1 MILEI
6 YKEVEKGGGVV
17 WVGLQTTK
25 KKFGKGKEVR
35 KRVGVLV
42 GKYPKE

>member
-1 MILEI
+1 MIFEI

-17 WVGLQTTK
+17 WAGLQNIK
-25 KKFGKGKEVR
+25 NKFGKGKEVR

-42 GKYPKE
+42 GKYHKE